1 MFFIILTFG
10 SGGQAKPISLRPDS
24 HDTPTTVGS
33 SSQARLN
40 SPMSGVHATPKT
52 VGSGGHA
59 TPTTVES
66 IGQVRSN
73 SIGSG
78 MAVRPNT
85 FWHKRQQKQCLH
97 DVIVLS
103 TVQTFYIYNVV
114 HKVLSL
120 FPQYLY
126 SVLDLEAMSDPRR
139 LGLVTKLDPSL
150 LGLAA
155 EPDLTTFGIK
165 IAKTTPSRYYSVI
178 HSANTLYLQY
188 SPQCNESMFIVPAQ
202 CFSHAF

>member
-10 SGGQAKPISLRPDS
+10 SGGQPKPNSLMPDS

-40 SPMSGVHATPKT
+40 SSMSGVHATPKT
-52 VGSGGHA
+52 VGSGGHV
-59 TPTTVES
+59 TSTTVGS

-97 DVIVLS
+97 DVTALS
-103 TVQTFYIYNVV
+103 TVQTFYFYNVV

-120 FPQYLY
+120 YPQYLY
-126 SVLDLEAMSDPRR
+126 SVLDLEAMSDPRW
-139 LGLVTKLDPSL
+139 LGLMTKPDPSL
-150 LGLAA
+150 LGLVA
-155 EPDLTTFGIK
+155 EPNLTTFGIK
-165 IAKTTPSRYYSVI
+165 IAKTKPSRCYSVVQ
-178 HSANTLYLQY
+178 SANTLYL
-188 SPQCNESMFIVPAQ
+188 
-202 CFSHAF
+202 